1 MIYET
6 LPTIVNLSAF
16 SKTFLTFYLSRYNNA
31 HAIVL
36 ACGLEARA
44 YPLKLSGAYVPLQTS
59 IPVR

>member
-6 LPTIVNLSAF
+6 LPKLF
-16 SKTFLTFYLSRYNNA
+16 SHFYLSRYNNA
-31 HAIVL
+31 HAMVL

-59 IPVR
+59 IPVGYGLG